1 MVKLLE
7 GLSYGADGHKFKFP
21 IGQPATEKLHLSS
34 LQLSNQGRSKAM
46 KGEIGSS
53 FQMLCP
59 RYGRPLTSTG
69 VAGKQ

>member
-34 LQLSNQGRSKAM
+34 LHLSNQGRFKAV

-53 FQMLCP
+53 FQMLFP
-59 RYGRPLTSTG
+59 RYGWPQTHTS